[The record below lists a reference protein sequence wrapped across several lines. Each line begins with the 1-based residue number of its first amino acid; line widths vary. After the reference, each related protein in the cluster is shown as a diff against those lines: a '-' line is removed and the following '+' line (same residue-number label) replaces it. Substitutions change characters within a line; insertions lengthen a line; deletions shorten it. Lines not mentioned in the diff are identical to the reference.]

1 MEEEIE
7 IVQKVYKK
15 LKANIFYDKT
25 QLVLRNKLVEF
36 ESMNKFEE
44 TLENIYKAIFE
55 KDEILLDN
63 LSEKVLGSINVSVN

>member
-1 MEEEIE
+1 VEEEIE